1 MQYCSDELITETVS
15 KKDTNNIYEIMYIK
29 IVFVHINLNKTY
41 FVKREREKRVR
52 FKLQERFSYEI
63 MCN

>member
-29 IVFVHINLNKTY
+29 IVFVHINFNKTY